1 MSICTACK
9 HDLGQLVENF
19 SQPSRTIH
27 KNMSELQKKT
37 GNISVFS
44 ALAMTIKIEI
54 LEKLG
59 ETSDF
64 EKYYHRVSVQREN
77 LDKDDKKAIRKIFK
91 DIDEKGDA
99 YAVMAYLVSCGF
111 SHFPLKM
118 INRNVCV
125 QGHPASFVCMF
136 WQDKIMHKDH
146 FKKQDI
152 TTEYGEYMQTIIEF
166 LKMDDILLSMEQVT
180 DIKDKIFSMQN
191 KLHDVMETKM
201 NETKNME
208 TAEFQFTCIQHH
220 HVDCTREKNIKFNP
234 GVFFSTLLALKDPN
248 ATETEATSTTNCIRI
263 CKYPSSLDQ
272 AINMFCKNIQD
283 FKLFAKWCAVSSLCS
298 LELSDKYRDEYN
310 LINEKVSGNKLNSR
324 SLDCFDKGAAW
335 KEATLDNIYN
345 EIHLGDFKKQKI
357 HIETLIDLCKVA
369 LVCFMQKKFA
379 RNNEN
384 DQKKIQDYIF
394 DIETNIGVQRQVS
407 AEHSA
412 QPFKDKSPVDM
423 CLYFGSKRTAELM
436 KDIADQKS
444 TIPVQ
449 NYELNACYILHEINL
464 PMCMCTAPFW
474 NKKNAVNRNIG
485 SLATIILHELTHSVN
500 SKFLPLLDLSEETR
514 KELSEYFVQLSIKI
528 ERELNKSISDKC
540 LVVDRTNFV
549 QDESHSDD
557 FALECAFVLLDGLV
571 DLAMPETESH
581 FEIVYR
587 NLCKNKEAPRRLKV
601 FTDQIKE
608 DFALQN
614 SSERPLPKIK
624 QAKDEIREI
633 FKKMWE
639 YKITSENKDHC
650 IETDCHPVLIRRSLL
665 EESKSQDVHHQA

>member
-9 HDLGQLVENF
+9 IDLEQLGKNF
-19 SQPSRTIH
+19 SEPSETIH
-27 KNMSELQKKT
+27 KTISKLQKKL
-37 GNISVFS
+37 GNITVFA
-44 ALAMTIKIEI
+44 ALYMRTRFKI
-54 LEKLG
+54 LKQLG

-64 EKYYHRVSVQREN
+64 EIYYRKVSVQRKN
-77 LDKDDKKAIRKIFK
+77 LDKDDKEAIQKIFE
-91 DIDEKGDA
+91 DIDAKKDA

-111 SHFPLKM
+111 SHFPLKI

-136 WQDKIMHKDH
+136 WQDKMMHKDH
-146 FKKQDI
+146 FQDQDI
-152 TTEYGEYMQTIIEF
+152 TTEYGEYMQTIIEL
-166 LKMDDILLSMEQVT
+166 LKKDRILLSEQQVT
-180 DIKDKIFSMQN
+180 NIKNSILQMEIA
-191 KLHDVMETKM
+191 LHHVMESKM
-201 NETKNME
+201 EESKNGMQ
-208 TAEFQFTCIQHH
+208 TASFQFPCEQNTPNM
-220 HVDCTREKNIKFNP
+220 DIKFNP
-234 GVFFSTLLALKDPN
+234 GVFFSTLLATTNPS
-248 ATETEATSTTNCIRI
+248 ATSEKICYRI
-263 CKYPSSLDQ
+263 CKYPSSLDK

-345 EIHLGDFKKQKI
+345 EVHLGDFKKQKI

-379 RNNEN
+379 RNNEH
-384 DQKKIQDYIF
+384 DQEKIQDYIF

-423 CLYFGSKRTAELM
+423 CLYFGSKQTAELM

-474 NKKNAVNRNIG
+474 NKEKKVNQNIG
-485 SLATIILHELTHSVN
+485 TLATIILHELTHSVN
-500 SKFLPLLDLSEETR
+500 SKFLPLLDLSKETQN
-514 KELSEYFVQLSIKI
+514 KLTKYFVQLSMKIKT
-528 ERELNKSISDKC
+528 ELNKEISDEC
-540 LVVDRTNFV
+540 LVIDRTEFV
-549 QDESHSDD
+549 KDESHSDD

-571 DLAMPETESH
+571 DLAMPEKESD
-581 FEIVYR
+581 FQIVYS
-587 NLCKNKEAPRRLKV
+587 NLCKTKKTPPCLEV
-601 FTDQIKE
+601 FTDQIKK
-608 DFALQN
+608 DFDLQN
-614 SSERPLPKIK
+614 SSERPLAEI
-624 QAKDEIREI
+624 QDAKDEIREI
-633 FKKMWE
+633 FKQMWE
-639 YKITSENKDHC
+639 YKITNESKKHC
-650 IETDCHPVLIRRSLL
+650 LHTDCHPILIRSSLL
-665 EESKSQDVHHQA
+665 KSEESKCASSSMKAL